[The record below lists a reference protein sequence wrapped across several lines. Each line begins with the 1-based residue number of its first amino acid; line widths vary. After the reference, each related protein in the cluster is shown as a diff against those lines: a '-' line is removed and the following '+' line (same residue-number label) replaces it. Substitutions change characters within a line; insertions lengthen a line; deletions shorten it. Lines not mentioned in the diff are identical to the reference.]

1 MTRETNYHFRV
12 ATKADL
18 PRIAEIHKATFPPHY
33 VTALLPLS
41 ALENYYGRFIG
52 DGAEILLAVEPRE
65 SGEHILGMAVYG
77 LRIGERIQA
86 FKGEQRNVIAL
97 TAAKNPRVAGK
108 KLFQQFT
115 AKLRAGPDKPPVD
128 FLFLSLAVEKKGGG
142 VGKDL
147 ALETMKRA
155 STDGHDIMGLYVN
168 ADNIGVINLHASHG
182 FKIKQL
188 RGDQYYMEGRTQL
201 A

>member
-1 MTRETNYHFRV
+1 MTRIIDYSFRL
-12 ATKADL
+12 ATKHDL
-18 PRIAEIHKATFPPHY
+18 PRIAEIHKATFPTHY

-41 ALENYYGRFIG
+41 ALEDYYSRFIG
-52 DGAEILLAVEPRE
+52 DGAEILLAVRGEGTRE
-65 SGEHILGMAVYG
+65 HVLGMAVYG
-77 LRIGERIQA
+77 ERIGERIQA
-86 FKGEQRNVIAL
+86 FKREQRGVIAL

-108 KLFQQFT
+108 KLFQQLT
-115 AKLRAGPDKPPVD
+115 ANVRAGANKPPLD
-128 FLFLSLAVEKKGGG
+128 FLFLSLAVEQKGGG

-155 STDGHDIMGLYVN
+155 AAAGHETIGLYVN

-188 RGDQYYMEGRTQL
+188 RGDQYYMEGRSQHE
-201 A
+201 